1 MAGRGRAAAQVTS
14 RDAASQLVAVA
25 ASRNVK
31 DSVETVRQYGG
42 LISTAKRWDCPF
54 FNPPE
59 MAALGSKH
67 TIIEAIASLID
78 AGVSGAL
85 EKWVDDL
92 FGKPVDFADHIFGTG
107 PRIEIT
113 FEGTFPKGTIKL
125 VAKAESTQ
133 VYSIVSGGKRVVEW
147 PKLPQRYDL
156 RTTTSFGH
164 FTIMDVA
171 RLLRSGTLNTNK
183 SPATQA
189 LLDLSK

>member
-67 TIIEAIASLID
+67 TIIEAIASLI
-78 AGVSGAL
+78 
-85 EKWVDDL
+85 E
-92 FGKPVDFADHIFGTG
+92 
-107 PRIEIT
+107 
-113 FEGTFPKGTIKL
+113 
-125 VAKAESTQ
+125 
-133 VYSIVSGGKRVVEW
+133 
-147 PKLPQRYDL
+147 DL